1 MLHFRNFFRGRGLKR
16 GQPPP
21 QMIVI
26 KLNIKE
32 MHFRPITGHTHYT
45 RKFWT
50 CLNCWITVP
59 LFVVFTQPQLPIP
72 IPVSVSEELLLEPDD
87 NNTAAVTP
95 THNYDIS
102 EMLNEAKI
110 LRLRPRSRPE
120 LWGRGRGLSFKVEA
134 KARAMRSRPISRGRG
149 QGQGKR

>member
-1 MLHFRNFFRGRGLKR
+1 MCVCVLAACQNAGMMELLCKQDRADLSLVDNVGATALH
-16 GQPPP
+16 
-21 QMIVI
+21 
-26 KLNIKE
+26 
-32 MHFRPITGHTHYT
+32 YAA
-45 RKFWT
+45 
-50 CLNCWITVP
+50 
-59 LFVVFTQPQLPIP
+59 QLPPSNDQETTQANP
-72 IPVSVSEELLLEPDD
+72 ILKQVLSAGMNPDLRD
-87 NNTAAVTP
+87 EDGRTPLMWAATAGQYIKVT
-95 THNYDIS
+95 